1 MASTEPGTGATT
13 ATETE
18 DSRGSSKVKLA
29 RNMSGALLFFYVLGD
44 VLGSGI
50 YALIGLVAGEVGGAF
65 WTAFAL
71 GVVIALIT
79 GLAYVELVTRY
90 PVAAGAA
97 LYISKAFK
105 NQFFTFVVTF
115 CMLAAIVTASG
126 ALALTFGG
134 EYFKEFFD
142 WPTMWVA
149 VGFVAVLSLVNYR
162 GISETAVSNAV
173 MTLIEVSGLLI
184 VLATGVAVV
193 VTGDAKY
200 EQVLE
205 FKGEGSIALAVLGG
219 AALSFFAMTGF
230 ENAANV
236 AEETKDATKVFP
248 KALLGGIA
256 VAGLLYVTVA
266 IATALVADYDSIA
279 GSEGALLEVVKQ
291 GPFGI
296 PPWLFA
302 AIALV
307 AVTNTCLVTM
317 VTQSRILYG
326 MANEDVVPQ
335 VFGKVHPKR
344 RTPWVGILFT
354 FVMVVGLLVAAGA
367 EVETLAS
374 ASVVFLLFIYGLV
387 IVSALKLRKDPEH
400 PDATF
405 RAPTPLL
412 YVGIAGNA
420 GLLFYTIQDD
430 PSLLLY
436 CGGLLA
442 VGLVLYAVHRLAG
455 RKSTTAG

>member
-1 MASTEPGTGATT
+1 MASTEPGAGTT
-13 ATETE
+13 TVTETE
-18 DSRGSSKVKLA
+18 GSGGSSKVKLA
-29 RNMSGALLFFYVLGD
+29 RNMSGLLLFFYVLGD

-50 YALIGLVAGEVGGAF
+50 YALIGLVADEVGGAF

-71 GVVIALIT
+71 GIVVALIT
-79 GLAYVELVTRY
+79 GLAYAELVTRY

-97 LYISKAFK
+97 LYIAKAFR

-142 WPTMWVA
+142 LPTMWVA
-149 VGFVAVLSLVNYR
+149 VGFVGVLSLVNYR

-193 VTGDAKY
+193 VMGDAKY
-200 EQVLE
+200 EQVVH
-205 FKGEGSIALAVLGG
+205 FKGDGSIALAILGG

-236 AEETKDATKVFP
+236 AEETKNATEVFP
-248 KALLGGIA
+248 KALLGGMA
-256 VAGLLYVTVA
+256 VAGLLYVLVA
-266 IATALVADYDSIA
+266 VSTSLVADYDSIA

-326 MANEDVVPQ
+326 MANEDVVPR
-335 VFGKVHPKR
+335 VFAKVHPKR

-354 FVMVVGLLVAAGA
+354 FVMVVGLLLAAGA
-367 EVETLAS
+367 EVATLAS

-387 IVSALKLRKDPEH
+387 IISALKLRKDPEH
-400 PDATF
+400 PEAKF
-405 RAPTPLL
+405 HAPTPLL
-412 YVGIAGNA
+412 YVGLLGNA
-420 GLLFYTIQDD
+420 GLLVYTVQDD

-436 CGGLLA
+436 CGGLLG
-442 VGLVLYAVHRLAG
+442 VGLVLWAVHRVAG
-455 RKSTTAG
+455 KRSVTAG

>member
-1 MASTEPGTGATT
+1 MASTEPRPGGST

-18 DSRGSSKVKLA
+18 ESRGSSKVKLA

-71 GVVIALIT
+71 GIAVALVT
-79 GLAYVELVTRY
+79 GLAYAELVTRY

-97 LYISKAFK
+97 LYIAKAFK

-115 CMLAAIVTASG
+115 CMLAAIVSASG

-142 WPTMWVA
+142 WPTLAVA
-149 VGFVAVLSLVNYR
+149 VAFVAVLSLVNYR

-173 MTLIEVSGLLI
+173 MTVVEVSGLLI

-193 VTGDAKY
+193 VMGDAKY
-200 EQVLE
+200 EQVVE

-236 AEETKDATKVFP
+236 AEETKNATKVFP
-248 KALLGGIA
+248 KALLGGMA
-256 VAGLLYVTVA
+256 TAGVLYILVA
-266 IATALVADYDSIA
+266 ISTALVADYDSIA

-335 VFGKVHPKR
+335 VFAKVHPKR

-354 FVMVVGLLVAAGA
+354 FIMVVGLLLAAGA
-367 EVETLAS
+367 EVATLAS

-387 IVSALKLRKDPEH
+387 IITALKLRGDEEH
-400 PDATF
+400 PDASF
-405 RAPTPLL
+405 HAPTPLL
-412 YVGIAGNA
+412 YLGLLGNA
-420 GLLFYTIQDD
+420 GLLVYTIQDD

-436 CGGLLA
+436 CGGLLG

-455 RKSTTAG
+455 QRTSTAG

>member
-1 MASTEPGTGATT
+1 MSSTDTAAEAGTG
-13 ATETE
+13 
-18 DSRGSSKVKLA
+18 SQGVKLA
-29 RNMSGALLFFYVLGD
+29 RNMSGMLLFFYVLGD

-50 YALIGLVAGEVGGAF
+50 YALIGLVADEVGGAF

-79 GLAYVELVTRY
+79 GLAYAELATRY

-97 LYISKAFK
+97 LYIGKAFR
-105 NQFFTFVVTF
+105 NDFFTFVVTF

-134 EYFKEFFD
+134 EYFKEFLD
-142 WPTMWVA
+142 WPTLAVA
-149 VGFVAVLSLVNYR
+149 IGFVAVLSLINYR
-162 GISETAVSNAV
+162 GISETAKSNMI

-184 VLATGVAVV
+184 VLGIGIAVV
-193 VTGDAKY
+193 VSGDARY
-200 EQVLE
+200 EQLTH
-205 FKGEGSIALAVLGG
+205 FKGDGNIALAILGG

-236 AEETKDATKVFP
+236 CEETHNPTKVFP
-248 KALLGGIA
+248 KALLGGMA
-256 VAGLLYVTVA
+256 VAGILYV
-266 IATALVADYDSIA
+266 LVAVSTSLVASYGSVA
-279 GSEGALLEVVKQ
+279 GSEGALLEVVRQ

-296 PPWLFA
+296 PTWLFA

-326 MANEDVVPQ
+326 MANEDIVPT

-354 FVMVVGLLVAAGA
+354 FLMVVALLVAAGA

-374 ASVVFLLFIYGLV
+374 ASVIFLLFIYGLV
-387 IVSALKLRKDPEH
+387 IISALKLRNGEH
-400 PDATF
+400 PEAKF

-420 GLLFYTIQDD
+420 GLLFYMIQDD

-442 VGLVLYAVHRLAG
+442 VGLVLYFAHLGARKASRAG
-455 RKSTTAG
+455 

>member
-1 MASTEPGTGATT
+1 MASNEPGTGTT
-13 ATETE
+13 TTEAKSSGGT
-18 DSRGSSKVKLA
+18 SKVKLA

-71 GVVIALIT
+71 GIAVALIT
-79 GLAYVELVTRY
+79 GFAYAELVTRY

-97 LYISKAFK
+97 LYIAKAFK

-115 CMLAAIVTASG
+115 CMLAAIVSASG

-142 WPTMWVA
+142 WPTLLVA

-173 MTLIEVSGLLI
+173 MTVIEVSGLLI

-193 VTGDAKY
+193 VMGDAKY
-200 EQVLE
+200 EQVVD
-205 FKGEGSIALAVLGG
+205 FKGDGSIALAILGG

-236 AEETKDATKVFP
+236 AEETKNATEVFP
-248 KALLGGIA
+248 KALLGGMA
-256 VAGLLYVTVA
+256 TAGVLYILVA
-266 IATALVADYDSIA
+266 ISTTLVADYDSIA
-279 GSEGALLEVVKQ
+279 GSEGALLEVVEQ

-335 VFGKVHPKR
+335 VFAKVHPKR

-354 FVMVVGLLVAAGA
+354 FIMVVGLLLAAGA

-387 IVSALKLRKDPEH
+387 IISALKLRGDEEH
-400 PDATF
+400 PDASF
-405 RAPTPLL
+405 HAPTPLL
-412 YVGIAGNA
+412 YVGLLGNA

-442 VGLVLYAVHRLAG
+442 VGLALYGVHRLAG
-455 RKSTTAG
+455 QSSSTAR